1 MTKDPQL
8 IIFDMDG
15 LMIDS
20 ETLAL
25 NAWHQTAQELNMHI
39 PEEVFFS
46 MIGLNMDACK
56 ARMLEH
62 TGPTFD
68 FDSAITM
75 LHGFMENHI
84 IEHGLPL
91 KPGLHYILDKL
102 EEIGIKKSV
111 ATGTYYERAMVKL
124 AQADVAHRFDVVIGG
139 DQVAHSKPA
148 PDIFLKAAKSCGIAP
163 EYCIVLED
171 SIPGAEAARRAG
183 MRVIVIPD
191 LIPPLE
197 KTHEFALAICK
208 DLYEACGIIEK
219 IFDSQKIS

>member
-25 NAWHQTAQELNMHI
+25 NAWRQTAHELNMHI

-46 MIGLNMDACK
+46 MIGLNLDACK
-56 ARMLEH
+56 ARMIEY
-62 TGPTFD
+62 TGSTFD
-68 FDSAITM
+68 FDNAIIM
-75 LHGFMENHI
+75 LHGFMEKHI

-91 KPGLHYILDKL
+91 KPGLHHILDKL
-102 EEIGIKKSV
+102 EEADIKKSV
-111 ATGTYYERAMVKL
+111 ATGTYYERAMGKL
-124 AQADVAHRFDVVIGG
+124 EQAGVAHRFNAIIAG

-148 PDIFLKAAKSCGIAP
+148 PDIFLKAAESCDVAP
-163 EYCIVLED
+163 KNCIVLED

-191 LIPPLE
+191 LIPPLAE
-197 KTHEFALAICK
+197 TREFALAICK
-208 DLYEACGIIEK
+208 DLYEACSIIEK
-219 IFDSQKIS
+219 IVDSQ